1 MWPVFSLLC
10 TDFRENCKA
19 FILLYLTSWEQVWLH
34 RKKKKIWIG
43 STETGLN
50 IFKKVLSCYLVGV
63 SLVLKKAFQGFV
75 FSAIAFEF
83 LWLLMFCAN
92 QSWSW
97 IYLFKILGFQDWRI
111 IHKPKILY
119 FSAAFLFF
127 FFFNCLAMSWGYMQQ
142 F

>member
-1 MWPVFSLLC
+1 MWSKCDLFFPYSV
-10 TDFRENCKA
+10 
-19 FILLYLTSWEQVWLH
+19 LTSEKIVKPLYCFTWHPGSKCDFTE
-34 RKKKKIWIG
+34 KKKIWIG

-50 IFKKVLSCYLVGV
+50 IFKMVLSCYLVGV

-127 FFFNCLAMSWGYMQQ
+127 YFFLIA
-142 F
+142 